1 MLVIIVPMEC
11 HSNKS
16 ANPIPVSHLVERPT
30 TWRCSGPLGRRRHH
44 TARRWLS
51 RRRSIST
58 PLCRVIASCLPPPPH
73 PSQQQQQRQQPARQQ
88 TAWLP
93 YTIIGLHISRVGVG
107 RSPLLERSS
116 YFCIASFLLWWRRC
130 LRNRHRGN
138 RSMLR
143 SAWISGQ
150 TNVAA
155 ASEHNSLPAT
165 TTQHTVRVF
174 MFDFRPFDM
183 KLCRQ
188 DQITGLSGTTS
199 ACWRRTAA
207 TFAYWNDQRSQY
219 WQSVFM

>member
-1 MLVIIVPMEC
+1 MTQPT
-11 HSNKS
+11 
-16 ANPIPVSHLVERPT
+16 PIDLNAALP
-30 TWRCSGPLGRRRHH
+30 RH
-44 TARRWLS
+44 RL
-51 RRRSIST
+51 
-58 PLCRVIASCLPPPPH
+58 LPPA
-73 PSQQQQQRQQPARQQ
+73 SSSSFSAAAAAAATGSPADGV
-88 TAWLP
+88 AAVH
-93 YTIIGLHISRVGVG
+93 IGLHISRVGVG